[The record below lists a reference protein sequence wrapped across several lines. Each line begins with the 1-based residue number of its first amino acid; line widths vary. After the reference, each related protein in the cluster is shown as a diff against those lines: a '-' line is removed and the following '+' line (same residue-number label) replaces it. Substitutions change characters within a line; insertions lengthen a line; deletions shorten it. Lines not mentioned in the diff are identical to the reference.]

1 MGAREPIDHQHLRVL
16 LANED
21 EAALARTATL
31 VRELG
36 HVPTEMAVRVD
47 EIAET
52 IAREDPDLSLVVVH
66 NDDEHAL
73 DLIEEIGEFS
83 NGPVVAVLDEE
94 DPQFVARAAER
105 GIHSYARQETPTSM
119 QSAIEIALRRW
130 EERRALRDDLER
142 LQSAL
147 DRRSVIERAKG
158 ILMERHDISEAA
170 AFERLREH
178 ARARNRTVLDVAA
191 SVLEGHAL
199 LPKTPTVE
207 D

>member
-1 MGAREPIDHQHLRVL
+1 MGAPGVNDHAKLKVL
-16 LANED
+16 LADED
-21 EAALARTATL
+21 PQALASTAAL

-36 HVPTEMAVRVD
+36 HQPTELAVRVD
-47 EIAET
+47 EIADA
-52 IAREDPDLSLVVVH
+52 IARDEPDVSLVVVH
-66 NDDEHAL
+66 REEQHAL

-83 NGPVVAVLDEE
+83 AGPVVAVLTQE
-94 DPQFVARAAER
+94 DPDFVRRAAER

-130 EERRALRDDLER
+130 EERRELRDDLQR
-142 LQSAL
+142 AQSAME
-147 DRRSVIERAKG
+147 RRSVIERAKG
-158 ILMERHDISEAA
+158 ILMERHGISEPA

-178 ARARNRTVLDVAA
+178 ARSRNRTVVDVAA

-199 LPKTPTVE
+199 LPPKRTAR